1 MAGFDKT
8 TSILDTIKR
17 VCNVSLDEAAFD
29 QDLIMFTNM
38 ALASLHQLG
47 VGPENIFSITDN
59 SSKWEDFL
67 PDQATL
73 GLVIPYVSQKVR
85 LTFDP
90 PVYSHHLESMKSV
103 IGEIEQRLL
112 IQFDLGTPERVES
125 ED

>member
-8 TSILDTIKR
+8 ASILDTIKR
-17 VCNVSLDEAAFD
+17 VCNVSLDESLFD

-47 VGPENIFSITDN
+47 VGPSDIFSITDN
-59 SSKWEDFL
+59 SAKWENFL
-67 PDQATL
+67 ADQESL
-73 GLVIPYVSQKVR
+73 SLVIPYVSQKVR

-90 PVYSHHLESMKSV
+90 PVSAHHLESMKSV
-103 IGEIEQRLL
+103 ITEMEQRLL
-112 IQFDLGTPERVES
+112 IQFDLGTPVPVES